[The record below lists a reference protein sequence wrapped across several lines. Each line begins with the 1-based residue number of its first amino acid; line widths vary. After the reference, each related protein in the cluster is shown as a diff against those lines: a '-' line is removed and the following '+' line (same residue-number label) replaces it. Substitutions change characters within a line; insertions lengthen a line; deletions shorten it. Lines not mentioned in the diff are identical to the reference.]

1 MKYALIAAPFLF
13 ALALM
18 FGAGVE
24 LFWPFLLLAAAITS
38 WWNWRVAL
46 VLLVGCIAVQIPKA
60 EVIPL
65 HQWVYWA
72 AIYIAL
78 GVFSLWLFDTLAG
91 VVALI
96 VGGLF
101 LTYFAGVP
109 DDVAYSL
116 TELAFMVG
124 LLVAGYRGD
133 GGVRAVLRP
142 SPGPAKRRGLA
153 CGHSLRG
160 ADNR

>member
-1 MKYALIAAPFLF
+1 MKYALIVAPYVF
-13 ALALM
+13 ALALL

-24 LFWPFLLLAAAITS
+24 LFWPFLILAAAITG

-46 VLLVGCIAVQIPKA
+46 VLLVGCIAVQFPKA
-60 EVIPL
+60 EIIPL

-78 GVFSLWLFDTLAG
+78 GVFSLRFFDTLAG

-96 VGGLF
+96 IGGLF

-109 DDVAYSL
+109 DLVAYSL
-116 TELAFMVG
+116 TEVAFMAG
-124 LLVAGYRGD
+124 LLVAGHRGG
-133 GGVRAVLRP
+133 GGVRTVLRAA
-142 SPGPAKRRGLA
+142 PGPASRGGFA
-153 CGHSLRG
+153 VPDRFRH
-160 ADNR
+160 ADGS